1 MNRHAIESAAAVAL
15 ALLLTPAAGFPS
27 APAGGPGT
35 EVHLREGTSFHPG
48 MVRQEARQTPASPD
62 SLYRAGRA
70 ALNDGRYRRASR
82 LFGDLTREHPDVS
95 QVPDALYWRALA
107 LYRLGGE
114 SDLREGLA
122 DLDRLRS
129 EYPDSRTVGD
139 ASTLAT
145 RIRGLLARS
154 GDADAAAEIMQS
166 AGVAEEEQA
175 DVGADMDMDVEMD
188 DAEADVQ
195 AAVDSEVRVAAL
207 NALLQM
213 DSDRALP
220 ILENILRD
228 CPECSA
234 DLRRRALFMLA
245 QEAGDSTAT
254 ELLLET
260 ARSEPD
266 PEVRKQAVFWLSEV
280 DDPRALDA
288 LSEVLAS
295 PADSSLH
302 EQAAFA
308 LAQHGGEEAVAALR
322 SLVRDETASTELRG
336 RAIYWLGQEEGSGEF
351 LRGLFDELSDPELRE
366 KVLLS
371 VAEGE
376 VGANRSWLIAVASDE
391 ANPPSVRK
399 KALFWAGQVDGP
411 LGPLTD
417 LYGTLDDRELKE
429 QVVFSVGQSEAE
441 GATDWLIDVARNED
455 VPELRK
461 HAIFWLGQSDDPR
474 AADALLEIIGSSGTP

>member
-1 MNRHAIESAAAVAL
+1 MEHHDFGTAAAVAL
-15 ALLLTPAAGFPS
+15 ALLLTPASGLPS
-27 APAGGPGT
+27 APAAGPGT
-35 EVHLREGTSFHPG
+35 DVHLRAEETSRLE
-48 MVRQEARQTPASPD
+48 MIRQESRPSPASPD

-70 ALNDGRYRRASR
+70 ALNAGRYRRASR
-82 LFGDLTREHPDVS
+82 LFRDLAREHPGFG

-114 SDLREGLA
+114 RDLREGLA
-122 DLDRLRS
+122 ALDRLRS

-139 ASTLAT
+139 ASTLST
-145 RIRGLLARS
+145 RIQGLLARS
-154 GDADAAAEIMQS
+154 GDADAAAEIVQS
-166 AGVAEEEQA
+166 ASVAEEGQA

-245 QEAGDSTAT
+245 QEAEDSTAT

-260 ARSEPD
+260 ARSDPD

-280 DDPRALDA
+280 DDPRAVDA
-288 LSEVLAS
+288 LREVLAT

-302 EQAAFA
+302 ERAAFA
-308 LAQHGGEEAVAALR
+308 LAQHGGGEAVAALR
-322 SLVRDETASTELRG
+322 SLARDERASTELRG
-336 RAIYWLGQEEGSGEF
+336 RAIFWLGQEGENGEF

-366 KVLLS
+366 RVLYS

-376 VGANRSWLIAVASDE
+376 GGANRSWLMDVARDD
-391 ANPPSVRK
+391 ANPTSVRK
-399 KALFWAGQVDGP
+399 KALFWAGQADGP

-417 LYGTLDDRELKE
+417 LYGTLDGRELKE
-429 QVVFSVGQSEAE
+429 QVLFAVGQSEAE
-441 GATDWLIDVARNED
+441 GATDWLIDVARNEED
-455 VPELRK
+455 PELRK
-461 HAIFWLGQSDDPR
+461 RAIFWLGQSDDPR